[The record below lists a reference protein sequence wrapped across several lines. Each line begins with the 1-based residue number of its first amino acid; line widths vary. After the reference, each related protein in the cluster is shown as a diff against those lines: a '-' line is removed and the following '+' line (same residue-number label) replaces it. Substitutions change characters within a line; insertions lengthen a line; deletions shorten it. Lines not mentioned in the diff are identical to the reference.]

1 MSQRQTAQPK
11 KPSLQAIRRAV
22 ASSTAIETGQPVAQL
37 ERQLQGSS
45 KFRNITLAG

>member
-1 MSQRQTAQPK
+1 MHQRPKAQPN

-37 ERQLQGSS
+37 ERQLQGERR
-45 KFRNITLAG
+45 FRNVSLAN